1 MAQWLAQ
8 DAYTIEVMGSN
19 PVESTNDSV
28 AQQVEQY
35 TFNVWVASSNLA
47 GITLLEYSSV
57 G

>member
-47 GITLLEYSSV
+47 GITLLEYSSA